1 MPTVDDYLDLAA
13 DTELCVALGRMLL
26 AASRLESD
34 LRTYL
39 QLNDVTVRADATFG
53 TLAKRLRSA
62 GLLSDNGAMVL
73 DTHRLQRNY
82 LTHSLYDLFA
92 ARIGEGLMTREEL
105 DDVTL
110 LTERAWILENNLNGL
125 ADIAERRIEELRT
138 GGEPG
143 LIFSP

>member
-1 MPTVDDYLDLAA
+1 MDDYVDLAA
-13 DTELCVALGRMLL
+13 DTDLCVALGRMLL

-39 QLNDVTVRADATFG
+39 VLNDVPVRADATLG
-53 TLAKRLRSA
+53 TLAKRLRA
-62 GLLSDNGAMVL
+62 VGFLSDNGAMVV

-92 ARIGEGLMTREEL
+92 ARIDEDLMAREEL
-105 DDVTL
+105 EDIPL
-110 LTERAWILENNLNGL
+110 PTERAWMLENDLNGL
-125 ADIAERRIEELRT
+125 ADIAERRIEELRA

-143 LIFSP
+143 LLFPP